1 MSLEREPGM
10 SMIVRTVTRWLK
22 GPILLFGIY
31 IVLYGHIT
39 PGGGFGGGVIIASA
53 FILIMLAL
61 GARNGLGTFSKRV
74 ASRLDS
80 VGLLIFLLIGW
91 LGTWFGAGL
100 FYESF
105 ISTPPGDYFSL
116 VSGGTQPLMNV
127 ALGLKVASALFL
139 VFAVLTGIRIVGVDQ
154 VGGGLSVGAGHAGD
168 SPGITDKQSPA
179 RPAPTGPSPAR
190 PAPTGPSPARPA
202 PTGEEP

>member
-1 MSLEREPGM
+1 MNAPVKPVPGM

-31 IVLYGHIT
+31 IVLYGHVT

-61 GARNGLGTFSKRV
+61 GGQHGLGVFSKGV

-80 VGLLIFLLIGW
+80 AGLLAFLIIGW
-91 LGTWFGAGL
+91 LGTFWASGYFFANFADTPDDAWFTL
-100 FYESF
+100 F
-105 ISTPPGDYFSL
+105 
-116 VSGGTQPLMNV
+116 SGGTMPWMNV

-139 VFAVLTGIRIVGVDQ
+139 VFAVLTGLRIGI
-154 VGGGLSVGAGHAGD
+154 GGDEIGEEKDFAAEAGPVGAASAANDFGVKKRNSGEIKTFAA
-168 SPGITDKQSPA
+168 KA
-179 RPAPTGPSPAR
+179 APTKE
-190 PAPTGPSPARPA
+190 
-202 PTGEEP
+202 GES

>member
-1 MSLEREPGM
+1 MTTERQPGM

-39 PGGGFGGGVIIASA
+39 PGGGFGGGVIIACA

-61 GARNGLGTFSKRV
+61 GAQHGLRLFSIGV

-80 VGLLIFLLIGW
+80 AGLLLFLVIGW
-91 LGTWFGAGL
+91 LGTGWASGYFFAN
-100 FYESF
+100 F
-105 ISTPPGDYFSL
+105 ITTPPEAWFTL
-116 VSGGTQPLMNV
+116 FSGGTMPAMNI

-139 VFAVLTGIRIVGVDQ
+139 VFTVLTALKIAATPADEE
-154 VGGGLSVGAGHAGD
+154 AG
-168 SPGITDKQSPA
+168 
-179 RPAPTGPSPAR
+179 
-190 PAPTGPSPARPA
+190 
-202 PTGEEP
+202 